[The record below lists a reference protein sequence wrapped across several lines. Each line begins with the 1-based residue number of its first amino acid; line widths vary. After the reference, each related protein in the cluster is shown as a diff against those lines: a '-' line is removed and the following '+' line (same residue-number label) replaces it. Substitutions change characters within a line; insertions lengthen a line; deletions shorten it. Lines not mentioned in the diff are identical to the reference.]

1 MYHKENYLCPV
12 KQKNNK
18 EMNYLQSVEL
28 ANKEHERGLRLLEN
42 GRLSEY
48 VESYKLVTELNRNAE
63 LLKKQ

>member
-1 MYHKENYLCPV
+1 
-12 KQKNNK
+12 
-18 EMNYLQSVEL
+18 MNYLQSVEL